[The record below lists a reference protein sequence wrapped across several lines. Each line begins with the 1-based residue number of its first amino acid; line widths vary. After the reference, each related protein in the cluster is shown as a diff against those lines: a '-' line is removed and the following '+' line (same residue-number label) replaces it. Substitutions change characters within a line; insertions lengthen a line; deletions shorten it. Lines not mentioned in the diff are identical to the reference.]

1 MLLSSEQIH
10 RSETPPPVGKM
21 SEKQARRI
29 SPAGILCLHHNLR
42 PASLA
47 LGTAS
52 CDARRLSSSPLE
64 RSLRWGTEASCQQLA
79 LTCQAPVWAA
89 LKVDLPPALVKPPNA
104 EPAVNEKNC
113 QTIRA
118 LFDEHPVHDTGTCT
132 ADNGR
137 RYSWCVKQQKWGV
150 SRKNTCYL
158 TS

>member
-1 MLLSSEQIH
+1 MLISSEQIH
-10 RSETPPPVGKM
+10 RSETPPLVGKM

-52 CDARRLSSSPLE
+52 CNAVRLSSSPVE

-79 LTCQAPVWAA
+79 LTCQASVWAT
-89 LKVDLPPALVKPPNA
+89 LEVDLPLVLVKPPNA
-104 EPAVNEKNC
+104 EPAVNERIC

-118 LFDEHPVHDTGTCT
+118 LFEEHPVHDTGTCT

-137 RYSWCVKQQKWGV
+137 RYSWCVEQQKWGV